1 MKTEEDRSA
10 VQNDPRNKSN
20 SNPMRIRASLW
31 IIVLIVVA
39 LALAAD
45 LIWIK
50 G

>member
-1 MKTEEDRSA
+1 MRTEEDRSA
-10 VQNDPRNKSN
+10 VQSDPRKTAN
-20 SNPMRIRASLW
+20 SNPARIRASLW